1 MNYNQGM
8 EQRIAI
14 FTFILYNLGITEFIE
29 EIPSDVTC
37 VLNASY
43 QCLSKIFISMYYL
56 SGFNFIGIFFITSL
70 NPC

>member
-8 EQRIAI
+8 EQRIAT
-14 FTFILYNLGITEFIE
+14 FTFLYNLGVTEFIE
-29 EIPSDVTC
+29 GRPSGVTC
-37 VLNASY
+37 VSNASY

-56 SGFNFIGIFFITSL
+56 SGFNFIGTFFITSL